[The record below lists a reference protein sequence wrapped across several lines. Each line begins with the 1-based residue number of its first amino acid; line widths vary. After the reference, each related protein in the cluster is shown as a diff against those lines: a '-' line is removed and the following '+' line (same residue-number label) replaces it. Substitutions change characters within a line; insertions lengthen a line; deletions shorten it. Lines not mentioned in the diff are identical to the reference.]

1 MDKMS
6 FLKSKNM
13 LTFLA
18 IFILI
23 VLSGFKFVTENE
35 VLGLKHPESAFLY
48 KGYLYVSN
56 IGSSPVSQNLDG
68 FITKLDKYGNIL
80 EYKFIDGLKA
90 PKGIFPYKDKLYIAD
105 LDRVCVV
112 DLVNRKKECVN
123 VKGSEFLN
131 DIYVLNGDAYVTD
144 TATNCIYKIDR
155 NLGVNKF
162 YCSND
167 NGFSPN
173 GIWFSKKLN
182 AFIVVSFNRPVV
194 NEIDLNGNL
203 MKSFYLKGLTGFDG
217 LIVRKDK
224 VYISDYRTGEIIE
237 TDLTFK
243 KYTIIKEFNTPVA
256 DFYLN
261 KSALY
266 APLLEANK
274 LFVGKAQ

>member
-6 FLKSKNM
+6 FLKSKNI
-13 LTFLA
+13 LIFFA
-18 IFILI
+18 IFVLI

-35 VLGLKHPESAFLY
+35 VLGLRHPESAFLY

-90 PKGIFPYKDKLYIAD
+90 PKGIFPYKNKLYIAD
-105 LDRVCVV
+105 LDRVCIV
-112 DLVNRKKECVN
+112 DLLNKKKQCVHVN
-123 VKGSEFLN
+123 GSKFLN

-144 TATNCIYKIDR
+144 TATNCIYKI
-155 NLGVNKF
+155 NKKLSVSRF
-162 YCSND
+162 YCSDD

-173 GIWFSKKLN
+173 GIWFSKRLN
-182 AFIVVSFNRPVV
+182 VFIVVSFNRPVV
-194 NEIDLNGNL
+194 NEIDLSGNL
-203 MKSFYLKGLTGFDG
+203 IKSFYLKGLTGFDG
-217 LIVRKDK
+217 LIVNGGK
-224 VYISDYRTGEIIE
+224 VYISDYRTGKIVE
-237 TDLTFK
+237 TDLTFTKYKVIK
-243 KYTIIKEFNTPVA
+243 KFGTPVA

-274 LFVGKAQ
+274 LFVGKVQ

>member
-1 MDKMS
+1 MS
-6 FLKSKNM
+6 FLKNKN
-13 LTFLA
+13 LIIFFFLS
-18 IFILI
+18 ILI
-23 VLSGFKFVTENE
+23 LLSGFKFISESE

-48 KGYLYVSN
+48 KGYLYISN

-90 PKGIFPYKDKLYIAD
+90 PKGIFPYKDELYIAD

-112 DLVNRKKECVN
+112 NLMNRKKECVS

-162 YCSND
+162 YCTND
-167 NGFSPN
+167 SGFSPN

-203 MKSFYLKGLTGFDG
+203 IKSFYLKGLTGFDG
-217 LIVRKDK
+217 LIVKKDR
-224 VYISDYRTGEIIE
+224 VYISDYRTGKIIE
-237 TDLTFK
+237 TNLTFK

>member
-1 MDKMS
+1 MS
-6 FLKSKNM
+6 FLKNKN
-13 LTFLA
+13 LIIFFFLS
-18 IFILI
+18 ILI
-23 VLSGFKFVTENE
+23 LLSGFKFISESE

-48 KGYLYVSN
+48 KGYLYISN

-90 PKGIFPYKDKLYIAD
+90 PKGIFPYKDELYIAD

-112 DLVNRKKECVN
+112 NLMNRKKECVS

-131 DIYVLNGDAYVTD
+131 DIYVLNGNAYVTD

-162 YCSND
+162 YCTKDSV
-167 NGFSPN
+167 FSPN

-203 MKSFYLKGLTGFDG
+203 IKSFYLKGLTGFDG
-217 LIVRKDK
+217 LIVRKDR
-224 VYISDYRTGEIIE
+224 VYISDYKTGKIIE

>member
-1 MDKMS
+1 MS
-6 FLKSKNM
+6 FLKSKN
-13 LTFLA
+13 LIIFLSLSV
-18 IFILI
+18 LI
-23 VLSGFKFVTENE
+23 VLTGFKFVTENE
-35 VLGLKHPESAFLY
+35 VLGLKHPESVFLY

-105 LDRVCVV
+105 LDRICVV
-112 DLVNRKKECVN
+112 NLVNRKKECVN

-131 DIYVLNGDAYVTD
+131 DICVLNGDAYVTD

-155 NLGVNKF
+155 NLSVNKF
-162 YCSND
+162 YCTND
-167 NGFSPN
+167 SGFSPN

-224 VYISDYRTGEIIE
+224 VYISDYRTGKIIE

-274 LFVGKAQ
+274 LFVGKVQ